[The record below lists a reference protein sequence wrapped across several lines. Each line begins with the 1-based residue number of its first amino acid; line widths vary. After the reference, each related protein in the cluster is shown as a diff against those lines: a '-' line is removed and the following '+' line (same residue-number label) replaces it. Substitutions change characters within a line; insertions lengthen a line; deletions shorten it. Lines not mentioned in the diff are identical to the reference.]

1 MVMPQSTLESLLFFL
16 VLSLIASYLVKI
28 KYGSNIKFRFH
39 RYIAIFSYSIMI
51 MPQSTLESLL
61 FFLVLSLLAS
71 YLVKIKYGSNIKVQ
85 K

>member
-1 MVMPQSTLESLLFFL
+1 MFLIDFFINF
-16 VLSLIASYLVKI
+16 VFID
-28 KYGSNIKFRFH
+28 
-39 RYIAIFSYSIMI
+39 IAIFSYSIMV

-71 YLVKIKYGSNIKVQ
+71 YLVKIKYGSNIKLQ

>member
-1 MVMPQSTLESLLFFL
+1 MV
-16 VLSLIASYLVKI
+16 
-28 KYGSNIKFRFH
+28 
-39 RYIAIFSYSIMI
+39 

-85 K
+85 KKWNYLFVNSIGMKSL

>member
-1 MVMPQSTLESLLFFL
+1 
-16 VLSLIASYLVKI
+16 
-28 KYGSNIKFRFH
+28 
-39 RYIAIFSYSIMI
+39 MI

-71 YLVKIKYGSNIKVQ
+71 YLVKIKYAPNLKAQ

>member
-1 MVMPQSTLESLLFFL
+1 MFLIDFFKNF
-16 VLSLIASYLVKI
+16 VFID
-28 KYGSNIKFRFH
+28 
-39 RYIAIFSYSIMI
+39 IAIFSYLIMV

-71 YLVKIKYGSNIKVQ
+71 YLVKIKYGSNIKFQ

>member
-1 MVMPQSTLESLLFFL
+1 MV
-16 VLSLIASYLVKI
+16 
-28 KYGSNIKFRFH
+28 
-39 RYIAIFSYSIMI
+39 

-71 YLVKIKYGSNIKVQ
+71 YLVKIKYDSNLKVQ

>member
-1 MVMPQSTLESLLFFL
+1 V
-16 VLSLIASYLVKI
+16 
-28 KYGSNIKFRFH
+28 
-39 RYIAIFSYSIMI
+39 IFSYLIMV

-71 YLVKIKYGSNIKVQ
+71 YLVKIKYGSNIKFQ

>member
-1 MVMPQSTLESLLFFL
+1 
-16 VLSLIASYLVKI
+16 
-28 KYGSNIKFRFH
+28 
-39 RYIAIFSYSIMI
+39 MI

-71 YLVKIKYGSNIKVQ
+71 YLVKIKYASNIKFQ